1 MRLSAARSRGVALAS
16 KPHAARLA
24 AAQARFTLDDARV
37 ITAGADGV
45 VLQWRHC
52 RFGAAA
58 EARGARGGELQAGR
72 PGLEISWTA
81 RKAGGPGPPA
91 LSMARPARGRRRVLR
106 GPGTAGTS
114 SGVKEALLYTG

>member
-58 EARGARGGELQAGR
+58 EATLANGQLV
-72 PGLEISWTA
+72 I
-81 RKAGGPGPPA
+81 
-91 LSMARPARGRRRVLR
+91 RVLR
-106 GPGTAGTS
+106 GELERPLAFHP
-114 SGVKEALLYTG
+114 VAR